1 MGISPRVHFFD
12 KYGKI
17 AKIPYR
23 KFERLLNADKN
34 VYYPKYSSEK
44 VKCSIS
50 YVEMENRCAVKIIH
64 CDYLII
70 PLNQN
75 GQLDADMYSQSTALI
90 FQSIDLLGNLNNVT
104 YIQPVI
110 AKKEYT
116 RDFTWQAS
124 QQQINAIVTD
134 IFSKK

>member
-12 KYGKI
+12 KNGRI
-17 AKIPYR
+17 EKIPYR

-70 PLNQN
+70 PFNQN
-75 GQLDADMYSQSTALI
+75 GQLDVDIYSQGTALM
-90 FQSIDLLGNLNNVT
+90 FQSIDLLSSLSNIT
-104 YIQPVI
+104 YIEPVI
-110 AKKEYT
+110 ANKEYR
-116 RDFTWQAS
+116 RDFTWQAN
-124 QQQINAIVTD
+124 QQQINAIVTH